1 MWIGVQVPVL
11 YLLPCCYFF
20 QYDTLIEDFKNVHK
34 ELETIKN
41 SGYSTIEL
49 RKDIEEMEK
58 EKDIVEKRIERMQRK
73 VEGAPNVEVMMEA
86 VKQLRAEKE
95 KQKELF
101 NQRSEQR
108 IGKNSTYSDSRTL
121 LPKKSSVWSKTTQ
134 LIFDFYHILSA

>member
-1 MWIGVQVPVL
+1 MVDFIFSWIVI
-11 YLLPCCYFF
+11 FF

-108 IGKNSTYSDSRTL
+108 IGKNSTASKNFWSY
-121 LPKKSSVWSKTTQ
+121 PYVWSKTT
-134 LIFDFYHILSA
+134 LHIAIIWEG

>member
-1 MWIGVQVPVL
+1 MMNNKSENVFAFWAFYKTKLMAFSLFQPFS
-11 YLLPCCYFF
+11 CF

-34 ELETIKN
+34 ELETVKN

-95 KQKELF
+95 KQKELL

-108 IGKNSTYSDSRTL
+108 IGKNA
-121 LPKKSSVWSKTTQ
+121 
-134 LIFDFYHILSA
+134 IM

>member
-1 MWIGVQVPVL
+1 MS
-11 YLLPCCYFF
+11 CCHFF

-108 IGKNSTYSDSRTL
+108 IGKNSTYSRTL
-121 LPKKSSVWSKTTQ
+121 LLKSLYPTPSV
-134 LIFDFYHILSA
+134 

>member
-1 MWIGVQVPVL
+1 M
-11 YLLPCCYFF
+11 
-20 QYDTLIEDFKNVHK
+20 EA
-34 ELETIKN
+34 IKN

-95 KQKELF
+95 KQKELL

-108 IGKNSTYSDSRTL
+108 IAIQQADQRQSDTS
-121 LPKKSSVWSKTTQ
+121 KSVVIWAGHVIS
-134 LIFDFYHILSA
+134 I

>member
-1 MWIGVQVPVL
+1 MQDN
-11 YLLPCCYFF
+11 FF
-20 QYDTLIEDFKNVHK
+20 FDSQYDTLIEDFKNVHK
-34 ELETIKN
+34 ELEAVKN

-95 KQKELF
+95 KQKELL

-108 IGKNSTYSDSRTL
+108 IAIQQADQRQSDTS
-121 LPKKSSVWSKTTQ
+121 KSVV
-134 LIFDFYHILSA
+134 I

>member
-1 MWIGVQVPVL
+1 MAFPLIQSIL
-11 YLLPCCYFF
+11 CF

-34 ELETIKN
+34 ELETVKN

-95 KQKELF
+95 KQKELL

-108 IGKNSTYSDSRTL
+108 IGKTTIL
-121 LPKKSSVWSKTTQ
+121 LIVDRS
-134 LIFDFYHILSA
+134 LFNGA

>member
-1 MWIGVQVPVL
+1 MMAFPLIQSIT
-11 YLLPCCYFF
+11 CF
-20 QYDTLIEDFKNVHK
+20 QYDTLIEDFKNIHK
-34 ELETIKN
+34 ELETVKN

-95 KQKELF
+95 KQKELL

-108 IGKNSTYSDSRTL
+108 IGKTAILIDNCGSFSF
-121 LPKKSSVWSKTTQ
+121 LPSVPY
-134 LIFDFYHILSA
+134 F

>member
-1 MWIGVQVPVL
+1 MVDFIFSWIVI
-11 YLLPCCYFF
+11 FF

-108 IGKNSTYSDSRTL
+108 IGKNSTYTASKNSWSY
-121 LPKKSSVWSKTTQ
+121 PYVWSKTT
-134 LIFDFYHILSA
+134 LHIAIMWEG

>member
-1 MWIGVQVPVL
+1 MMAFPLIQSIT
-11 YLLPCCYFF
+11 CF
-20 QYDTLIEDFKNVHK
+20 QYDTLIEDFKNIHK
-34 ELETIKN
+34 ELETVKN

-95 KQKELF
+95 KQKELL

-108 IGKNSTYSDSRTL
+108 IGKTCKL
-121 LPKKSSVWSKTTQ
+121 W
-134 LIFDFYHILSA
+134 IILFSMEHNFENIA